1 METPVL
7 SNAGPP
13 NWPRPTTEEKRE
25 NKGFKKRVGVYVS
38 VSVSV
43 SVSASVSVSVS
54 VSVGE
59 YSEVSNIN
67 SSRSVLLTKAT
78 IPPSI

>member
-43 SVSASVSVSVS
+43 V
-54 VSVGE
+54 
-59 YSEVSNIN
+59 
-67 SSRSVLLTKAT
+67 
-78 IPPSI
+78 

>member
-43 SVSASVSVSVS
+43 SASVSVS